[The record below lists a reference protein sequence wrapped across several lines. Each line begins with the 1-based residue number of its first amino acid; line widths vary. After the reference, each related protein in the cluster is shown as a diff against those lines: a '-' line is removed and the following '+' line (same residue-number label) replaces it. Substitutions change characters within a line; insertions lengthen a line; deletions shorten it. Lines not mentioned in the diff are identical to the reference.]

1 MSGLIHKGGN
11 IMSTHKRFAKG
22 TECLDD
28 ATNEER
34 AYLIYEHGGQYAV
47 YRAVE
52 SGEITADGWAWCI
65 PCEDMTPYAD
75 DSCLVCSTSHLTTVQ
90 KVLV

>member
-1 MSGLIHKGGN
+1 MRSI
-11 IMSTHKRFAKG
+11 
-22 TECLDD
+22 

-52 SGEITADGWAWCI
+52 RGEITADGWAWCI

-90 KVLV
+90 KGLV